1 MTDLRKPDLGEGKP
15 LPSDERVIY
24 LLPQGDAFEADNAID
39 LQQWLRFLR
48 ANRWVITLIALLVTT
63 AGLTYALL
71 APSWF
76 RAQVVMLPTQQDAT
90 QGLASQLSQF
100 GGLASLAGLNLNSTN
115 KAEPVAVLQSKT
127 FSREFIQ
134 EERLLEVILA
144 DRWDSSAKRWK
155 GRGKPPPDIRD
166 AVEYFNKHVRSV
178 DEDRKTG
185 LVTLTVDWHDPQVA
199 ASWANKMSQR
209 LNAQMRNRALA
220 DAGNNLAFLQ
230 KEMAATPVVSLQQSI
245 GRMIEAELQKL
256 MLARGNRE
264 FAFRIVDEAQVPKRR
279 ISPRR
284 TLIVS
289 ASLMLGLVLGIGFA
303 LLRRRYRQAPRTV
316 GEF

>member
-1 MTDLRKPDLGEGKP
+1 M
-15 LPSDERVIY
+15 
-24 LLPQGDAFEADNAID
+24 
-39 LQQWLRFLR
+39 
-48 ANRWVITLIALLVTT
+48 
-63 AGLTYALL
+63 
-71 APSWF
+71 
-76 RAQVVMLPTQQDAT
+76 
-90 QGLASQLSQF
+90 
-100 GGLASLAGLNLNSTN
+100 
-115 KAEPVAVLQSKT
+115 QSKT